1 MVGPK
6 SIPVRGREATAGVA
20 GRPAAR
26 PGPGPEAASR
36 RPAPR
41 AGRLPA
47 RPSAPPGDCRFLAEC
62 ATYNDPLIPRSVKGV
77 AGRGCLGRN
86 DAYRKKHCKAFACRV
101 LCGVLKAVCRE
112 INSLRRGR

>member
-6 SIPVRGREATAGVA
+6 GIPVRGREAAAGVA

-36 RPAPR
+36 CPAAR

-47 RPSAPPGDCRFLAEC
+47 KPSAPPGACRFLSHC
-62 ATYNDPLIPRSVKGV
+62 TTYDDPLVSPSVRIS
-77 AGRGCLGRN
+77 RGCLGPD
-86 DAYRKKHCKAFACRV
+86 DAYRKKHCKAFACRL

-112 INSLRRGR
+112 LNSGRRGR